1 MHNSTSKLQCEFI
14 NLVIEIPMLETMG
27 IHQLAMIVTTI

>member
-1 MHNSTSKLQCEFI
+1 MHNSTSKLQCELI
-14 NLVIEIPMLETMG
+14 ILVIEIPISETMG